1 MHPKKEPTVIY
12 ATKNWTN
19 APSVYTTKR
28 YISTKRVNV
37 ISVIRDTQIS
47 TNSTD
52 ILATHMDMIKRKLNR
67 G

>member
-19 APSVYTTKR
+19 ATSVYTTKR
-28 YISTKRVNV
+28 YIYTKRVNV
-37 ISVIRDTQIS
+37 ISVTRDTQIS
-47 TNSTD
+47 TNLTD
-52 ILATHMDMIKRKLNR
+52 ILATHMDMIKRKLSR